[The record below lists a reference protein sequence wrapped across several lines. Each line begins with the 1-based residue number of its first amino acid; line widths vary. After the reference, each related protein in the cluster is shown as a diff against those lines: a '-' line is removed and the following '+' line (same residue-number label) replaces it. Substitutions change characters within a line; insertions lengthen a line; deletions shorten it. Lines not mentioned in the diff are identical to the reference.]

1 MKGDTTVKKSVRIF
15 ALALALVTVV
25 AVLASCGG
33 TKLSGTYEGKADL
46 FGIAGG
52 SVTYKFSGSDVTITS
67 TGKILTVEKTETKKA
82 TYEIKEKDDGSMTI
96 TFTYKDDGE
105 KSETLSFKQDKE
117 NKTITI
123 GGVTYTKK

>member
-1 MKGDTTVKKSVRIF
+1 MRKSMRILSLT
-15 ALALALVTVV
+15 LALLTVV

-52 SVTYKFSGSDVTITS
+52 SVTYKFSGSNVTITS

-96 TFTYKDDGE
+96 TFTYKDDGD
-105 KSETLSFKQDKE
+105 KSETFSFKQDKD
-117 NKTITI
+117 NNTITI
-123 GGVTYTKK
+123 AGVTYTKK